1 MVLILIEVERVNFLL
16 LKRSFIMRI
25 AQEMLVST
33 ILSTRERECVC
44 LEGSSYYGRVE
55 LSIMIMNN
63 QELKVFLRD
72 YEIVKNKK
80 YLTAYDVLYGTDN
93 GTRVCMETSL

>member
-33 ILSTRERECVC
+33 ILSTRERVCVC

-55 LSIMIMNN
+55 LNHDHEQPRTESISTR
-63 QELKVFLRD
+63 LRD
-72 YEIVKNKK
+72 SKK
-80 YLTAYDVLYGTDN
+80 
-93 GTRVCMETSL
+93 